1 MYVNRP
7 QVNGA
12 KFLCNGEVR
21 PWLGKIADVES
32 PIFLEGTE
40 TKIVIGNQAR
50 MTPAE
55 ALEALDAA
63 VAAWN
68 KGKGEW
74 PQMAVSARIAAMEK
88 FVGKLK
94 EKRDNIV
101 NVLMWEI
108 CKVRADA
115 EKEFDRTMDY
125 IAATIKAVKQLRT
138 DDTTLLDESGVIAQ
152 HHRAPIGAL
161 VFPACTPS
169 SCGPLLLPR
178 AGMAGSVIWLCLLVF
193 AGKCMCEGER
203 ESVCA

>member
-1 MYVNRP
+1 MSTEGKRITIKADDPMYMNRP
-7 QVNGA
+7 NVNGA

-21 PWLGKIADVES
+21 PWSGKVADVES

-50 MTPAE
+50 MSPAE

-74 PQMAVSARIAAMEK
+74 PQMTAEDRIAAMEK
-88 FVGKLK
+88 FVAKLK
-94 EKRDNIV
+94 LKRDAIV

-108 CKVRADA
+108 CKVRPDA

-125 IAATIKAVKQLRT
+125 IAATIKAVRKMRRSLKQPPPLSFSPSPPASLDSLPPSGSLSLARSSLRPA
-138 DDTTLLDESGVIAQ
+138 LPPAQ
-152 HHRAPIGAL
+152 SPTRD
-161 VFPACTPS
+161 VS
-169 SCGPLLLPR
+169 
-178 AGMAGSVIWLCLLVF
+178 
-193 AGKCMCEGER
+193 
-203 ESVCA
+203 